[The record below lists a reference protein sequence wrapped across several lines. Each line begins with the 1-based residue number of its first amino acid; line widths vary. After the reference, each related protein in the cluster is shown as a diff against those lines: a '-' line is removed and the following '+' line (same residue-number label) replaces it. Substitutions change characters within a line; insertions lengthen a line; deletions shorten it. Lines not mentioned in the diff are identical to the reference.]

1 MCSYRQWPSP
11 GPQAGSPLLMEAQ
24 ATGGAYPSPRGEPS
38 CLPALSRG
46 ALAAGGSSPQ
56 APPEAPSPGA
66 WLLPEDAGYQGAM
79 VPIQSLVFSAVP

>member
-1 MCSYRQWPSP
+1 MCSYLQWPSP
-11 GPQAGSPLLMEAQ
+11 GPQAGSPPLMEAR

-38 CLPALSRG
+38 CSPALSRG

-79 VPIQSLVFSAVP
+79 VPIQSLIFSAVP